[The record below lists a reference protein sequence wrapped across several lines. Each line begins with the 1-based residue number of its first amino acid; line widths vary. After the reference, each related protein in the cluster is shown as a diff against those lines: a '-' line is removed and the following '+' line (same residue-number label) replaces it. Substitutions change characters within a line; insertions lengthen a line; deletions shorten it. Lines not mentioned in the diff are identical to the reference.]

1 MNAKN
6 RSLGALVLLIG
17 AALLLVQR
25 HEIAARTGAGL
36 ALQGIAVLLMIWAR
50 LTFGMRSLHATANP
64 TEGGLVTN
72 GPYRYWRHPIYA
84 AVLLFVWTGVLTQ
97 GGPPAV
103 DALVLAGIATVMT
116 AIRIQAEEQLL
127 LASMPEYAAYATR
140 TKRLVP
146 FVF

>member
-1 MNAKN
+1 MNAKS

-25 HEIAARTGAGL
+25 HEIATRTGTGL

-50 LTFGMRSLHATANP
+50 LTFGMRSFHATANP

-127 LASMPEYAAYATR
+127 LASMPEYAAYAAR